1 MNQEYEYY
9 NPGPEPSGN
18 GSFSNENPKRPK
30 KKVNKAVVGKV
41 AGLAVLFGV
50 VGGLTFQGVNYISG
64 RILGTGNGS
73 SQNSAQV
80 QTVQTQEDSGE
91 ELQGSDI
98 TQIAANS
105 MPFVVSIQNMSVQQ
119 VQDFFGGTR
128 KQTQT
133 SVGSGI
139 IVGQNNSELMIVT
152 NNHVVEGSTT
162 LTVTFNDETSVEASV
177 KGTDSTKDLAVVA
190 VPIRQFGDETK
201 NGIKVAVLGNSDELQ
216 VGEEVIAIEMEGFDS
231 KLIQTNAAINPG
243 NSGGALLNIRGE
255 VIGINTVK
263 VNASAVE
270 GMGYAIPISD
280 VTDIIT
286 GLMNKETR
294 TQVPEAQRGYIGIE
308 GTNVD
313 SQSSEQFGMPEG
325 VYVSRVM
332 ENGGAEKAGI
342 TKGCIITGIEGSGI
356 NNMESLQEQLSY
368 YRIGETVTLTV
379 QFPAGQGEYNEK
391 EVDVTLTEQ
400 LR

>member
-1 MNQEYEYY
+1 ME
-9 NPGPEPSGN
+9 PE
-18 GSFSNENPKRPK
+18 
-30 KKVNKAVVGKV
+30 
-41 AGLAVLFGV
+41 
-50 VGGLTFQGVNYISG
+50 
-64 RILGTGNGS
+64 NGS

-128 KQTQT
+128 EQTQT

-190 VPIRQFGDETK
+190 VPIRQIGDETK

-216 VGEEVIAIEMEGFDS
+216 VGEEVIAIEMRLDMDS
-231 KLIQTNAAINPG
+231 P
-243 NSGGALLNIRGE
+243 
-255 VIGINTVK
+255 
-263 VNASAVE
+263 
-270 GMGYAIPISD
+270 
-280 VTDIIT
+280 
-286 GLMNKETR
+286 
-294 TQVPEAQRGYIGIE
+294 
-308 GTNVD
+308 
-313 SQSSEQFGMPEG
+313 
-325 VYVSRVM
+325 
-332 ENGGAEKAGI
+332 
-342 TKGCIITGIEGSGI
+342 
-356 NNMESLQEQLSY
+356 
-368 YRIGETVTLTV
+368 
-379 QFPAGQGEYNEK
+379 
-391 EVDVTLTEQ
+391 
-400 LR
+400 